1 MTIFSGVNIFSGVTV
16 RSVLQRKTYTG
27 QGWCHNYLARSLFG
41 TWQPIKHRTN
51 CQVNLVLFIL
61 ANCND
66 PVEYDLLIQNV
77 YQYPLPQEKNR
88 ICLSSIVVI
97 GYFAAR
103 FALLEMLWSINT
115 SPTMSEKTH
124 KPRQGSTSPACL
136 REAINS
142 EKKDFFWNH
151 FIKWWPPRP
160 PFERKK
166 EMILKVVWRVLMG
179 VLRVFEGCC
188 RVFVVCLKGVWKNN
202 I

>member
-51 CQVNLVLFIL
+51 CEIRVIL
-61 ANCND
+61 YSSFLPIAM
-66 PVEYDLLIQNV
+66 IQSSMIYWYKMYI

-103 FALLEMLWSINT
+103 DACFVGDALRSVIIICYIKRSINT
-115 SPTMSEKTH
+115 SLTMSEKTH

-136 REAINS
+136 RSIFKHNFHNFD
-142 EKKDFFWNH
+142 KKN
-151 FIKWWPPRP
+151 IKVRS
-160 PFERKK
+160 
-166 EMILKVVWRVLMG
+166 VG
-179 VLRVFEGCC
+179 
-188 RVFVVCLKGVWKNN
+188 
-202 I
+202 